1 MASHVRGDLWV
12 ATLILATGPTTSWSM
27 VPSWSHL
34 QPWSPLSDNPYLAQP
49 PTSNLASDG
58 PRWLLG
64 TLSSPPSLEVLKGG
78 YGFSETPPR
87 TLSLVFTQGK
97 GCVWQ
102 KQLYKCGCGDRSS
115 RVTWTVC

>member
-1 MASHVRGDLWV
+1 M

-58 PRWLLG
+58 PPWLLG

-78 YGFSETPPR
+78 YGFSESPPENPVTR
-87 TLSLVFTQGK
+87 VHAGK
-97 GCVWQ
+97 GV
-102 KQLYKCGCGDRSS
+102 
-115 RVTWTVC
+115 RVAEAAV

>member
-1 MASHVRGDLWV
+1 M

-34 QPWSPLSDNPYLAQP
+34 QPWSPLSDNLAQP

-58 PRWLLG
+58 PPWLLG

-78 YGFSETPPR
+78 YGFSETPPENPV
-87 TLSLVFTQGK
+87 T
-97 GCVWQ
+97 
-102 KQLYKCGCGDRSS
+102 
-115 RVTWTVC
+115 RVHAGEGVRVAEAAV